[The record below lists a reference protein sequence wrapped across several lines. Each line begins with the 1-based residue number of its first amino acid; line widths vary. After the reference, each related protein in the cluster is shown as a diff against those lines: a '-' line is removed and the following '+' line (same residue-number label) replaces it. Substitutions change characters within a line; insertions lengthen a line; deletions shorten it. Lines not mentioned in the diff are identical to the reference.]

1 MTSNKYGFYD
11 YAKHYRL
18 KFTSFRSE
26 APSCALDNNDF
37 MGFLDSVL
45 EGEGSE
51 RQTVGKVIRFGDGIA
66 MVKGLYDVMSGELV
80 EIDAGDRGCF
90 LGIALNLEED
100 CVGVVMLGGK
110 GSGEFDLSAVREG
123 CIART
128 TGKVA
133 EVSVGEKFLGRVV
146 NALGYPIDGVEELAW
161 DNAES
166 FSRLVESPA
175 PGIIDRQSVCE
186 PLETGV
192 VAIDALIP
200 IGRGQREL
208 IIGDRQ
214 TGKTAIVVDA
224 IVSQVE
230 SSVICVY
237 VAIGQKASSVS
248 SVIALLD
255 KSVDVGGG
263 VGGGGGVR
271 PLEYTVVVAANAD
284 SPAPLQYLA
293 PYSGTCLAGYFMF
306 NECAAT
312 LAIYDDLTKHASAYR
327 QISLLLRRPPGRE
340 AYPGDVFYLHSRLLE
355 RAAKLLWAGPKS
367 GGSLTALPIVETK
380 AGDVSAYIP
389 TNVISITDGQVFLS
403 AELFNA
409 GIRPA
414 INIGISVSRVGSE
427 AQIPLMKH
435 VVGDLKL
442 RLAQFVE
449 LESFSKF
456 SSDLDSKTR
465 ELLARG
471 ERLREILKQRAGRP
485 IRVADQICLIRAG
498 MGGYFDEV
506 ALSEVARVGDQAMRG
521 LSCLFPAFSYSV
533 SLMGLGSS
541 RLAAYDPD
549 GRTITPLL
557 TALTDTKRC
566 ASFLEEYLQWFSPLL
581 TQSTTQQP

>member
-1 MTSNKYGFYD
+1 MLD
-11 YAKHYRL
+11 RL
-18 KFTSFRSE
+18 
-26 APSCALDNNDF
+26 
-37 MGFLDSVL
+37 
-45 EGEGSE
+45 
-51 RQTVGKVIRFGDGIA
+51 
-66 MVKGLYDVMSGELV
+66 
-80 EIDAGDRGCF
+80 
-90 LGIALNLEED
+90 
-100 CVGVVMLGGK
+100 
-110 GSGEFDLSAVREG
+110 
-123 CIART
+123 
-128 TGKVA
+128 
-133 EVSVGEKFLGRVV
+133 FLGRVV
-146 NALGYPIDGVEELAW
+146 DAVGQPVDGKSVISA
-161 DNAES
+161 AG
-166 FSRLVESPA
+166 SRLIESPA

-186 PLETGV
+186 PLQTGI

-230 SSVICVY
+230 ASVVCVY

-263 VGGGGGVR
+263 ENVR
-271 PLEYTVVVAANAD
+271 PLGYTIVVAANAD

-293 PYSGTCLAGYFMF
+293 PYSGTCLAEYFMF
-306 NECAAT
+306 NEGRAT

-355 RAAKLLWAGPKS
+355 RAAKLLWTELGS

-427 AQIPLMKH
+427 AQIALMKR

-456 SSDLDSKTR
+456 SSDLDSKTK

-471 ERLREILKQRAGRP
+471 GRLREILKQRAGRP
-485 IRVADQICLIRAG
+485 FRVADQICLVRAG
-498 MGGYFDEV
+498 MGGYLDEV
-506 ALSEVARVGDQAMRG
+506 ELSEVARVGDQTIRG
-521 LSCLFPAFSYSV
+521 LSCFFPAFSYSV

-549 GRTITPLL
+549 GRTVAPLL
-557 TALTDTKRC
+557 TALTNAERC

-581 TQSTTQQP
+581 TQSTTQKPASINASSTYVGACPAVLLERVSGLARILTSYWEFVSQFLDLRIKATGKKIFRNRIQARRLHLS

>member
-230 SSVICVY
+230 TSVVCVY

-263 VGGGGGVR
+263 ENVR
-271 PLEYTVVVAANAD
+271 PLGYTIVVAANAD

-293 PYSGTCLAGYFMF
+293 PYSGTCLAEYFMF
-306 NECAAT
+306 NEGRAT

-355 RAAKLLWAGPKS
+355 RAAKLSSHLG
-367 GGSLTALPIVETK
+367 GGSITALPIVETK

-403 AELFNA
+403 SELFNA

-427 AQIPLMKH
+427 AQIPLMKR

-456 SSDLDSKTR
+456 SSDLDSKTK

-471 ERLREILKQRAGRP
+471 GRLREILKQRAGRP
-485 IRVADQICLIRAG
+485 FRVADQICLVRAG

-506 ALSEVARVGDQAMRG
+506 ELSEVARVGDQIIRG
-521 LSCLFPAFSYSV
+521 LSCFFPAFSYSV

-581 TQSTTQQP
+581 TQS

>member
-224 IVSQVE
+224 ILNQSLTDVD
-230 SSVICVY
+230 CVY
-237 VAIGQKASSVS
+237 VAVGQKASSVA
-248 SVIALLD
+248 SVVSLLRERRALD
-255 KSVDVGGG
+255 
-263 VGGGGGVR
+263 
-271 PLEYTVVVAANAD
+271 YTTVVVAGAD
-284 SPAPLQYLA
+284 STAALQYIA
-293 PYSGTCLAGYFMF
+293 PYTGASMAEYFMV
-306 NECAAT
+306 EGRSV

-355 RAAKLLWAGPKS
+355 RAAKLSSHLG

-403 AELFNA
+403 SELFNA

-427 AQIPLMKH
+427 AQIPLMKR

-442 RLAQFVE
+442 RLPQFVE

-456 SSDLDSKTR
+456 SSDLDSKTK

-471 ERLREILKQRAGRP
+471 GRLREILKQRAGRP
-485 IRVADQICLIRAG
+485 FRVADQICLVRAG

-506 ALSEVARVGDQAMRG
+506 ELSEVARVGDQIIRG
-521 LSCLFPAFSYSV
+521 LSCFFPAFSYSV